1 MSTIDFSA
9 FTDALEG
16 DEFSEK
22 PATIEEFVTSKDYLG
37 LPPLSEYQYTMIKA
51 STQIYKRET
60 LHKLYGKDDGEKIW
74 KQTCSEVILQ
84 LGKGS
89 GKDYTSTI
97 ACAYVVHLLLCL
109 SDPAVYY
116 GKPPGDAIDIINIA
130 INAVQA
136 NRVFFKGFNQR
147 IIRSPWFQGKYIAKA
162 NMVEFDKS
170 VTVHSG
176 HSESESWEGY
186 NVLVIILDEIS
197 GFELESTSGHAQAKT
212 ASSIYKMY
220 RASVNSR
227 FPDFGKVILLSF
239 PRFKMDYIQ
248 QKYNEAVAEKEI
260 VLRHHKFKVNPDLPE
275 GTQGNEFEIEWEED
289 HIISY
294 KVPRMF
300 ALKRPT
306 WDINPTRKIEDF
318 TTDFYTD
325 PTDALSRFACMPP
338 DATDAFFKNR
348 AVIEKA
354 FSNPRLNVDEYGRFR
369 DEFKPDPDKI
379 YFVHV
384 DLAQKHDHCA
394 VALSHVD
401 SWVTMKIG
409 EQYKEAAPRII
420 VDAVRFW
427 TPTASKS
434 VDFTEVKDYI
444 ISLRAKG
451 FNLKLVTFDRWNSHD
466 MMQQLKTHGINTE
479 LLSVA
484 KKHYEDMSLCLTEE
498 RVIGPNIQLLI
509 DELLQLRIV
518 KDKVDHPRKGSKD
531 LSDAVCGAIYNSVAH
546 TPRDLNGEIELY
558 TYGTVFQDE
567 IEQLREQSDAR
578 LKYNNTIK
586 MPDKPQMPDHLRD
599 FIDMGEDP
607 DDAEFAID
615 SMRIL

>member
-1 MSTIDFSA
+1 MSDFNI
-9 FTDALEG
+9 FLDALSG
-16 DEFSEK
+16 DEFEEK
-22 PATIEEFVTSKDYLG
+22 PVSLEEFVTSKKYLG
-37 LPPLSEYQYTMIKA
+37 LPPLSEYQYTMLKA
-51 STQIYKRET
+51 STQIYKQET
-60 LHKLYGKDDGEKIW
+60 LINLYGEDEGRKIF
-74 KQTCSEVILQ
+74 KQTCNEVILQ

-97 ACAYVVHLLLCL
+97 ACAYVVYLLLCL
-109 SDPAVYY
+109 ADPAVYY

-136 NRVFFKGFNQR
+136 SRVFFKGFNQR
-147 IIRSPWFQGKYIAKA
+147 IERSPWFQGRYIGKA
-162 NMVEFDKS
+162 NSIEFDKS
-170 VTVHSG
+170 ITVHSG
-176 HSESESWEGY
+176 HSQAESWEGY
-186 NVLVIILDEIS
+186 NVLIVILDEIS

-212 ASSIYKMY
+212 ASAIYKMY
-220 RASVNSR
+220 KGSVTSR
-227 FPDFGKVILLSF
+227 FPDFGKILLLSF

-248 QKYNEAVAEKEI
+248 QKYNEAVAEKEVVI
-260 VLRHHKFKVNPDLPE
+260 RHHRFKIDPELPD
-275 GTQGNEFEIEWEED
+275 GINGNEFEIEWEED

-294 KVPRMF
+294 KMPRIF
-300 ALKRPT
+300 ALKRAT
-306 WDINPTRKIEDF
+306 WEINPTRKIEDF
-318 TTDFYTD
+318 TEAFYTD

-354 FSNPRLNVDEYGRFR
+354 FSNPNLGVDSYGRFQ
-369 DEFKPDPDKI
+369 DTFKPDPEKF
-379 YFVHV
+379 YYVHV

-409 EQYKEAAPRII
+409 DKYKEAAPRVI
-420 VDAVRFW
+420 VDAVRYW

-444 ISLRAKG
+444 LSLRSRG
-451 FNLKLVTFDRWNSHD
+451 FNLKIVTFDRWNSHD
-466 MMQQLKTHGINTE
+466 MMQQLKANGINSE

-484 KKHYEDMSLCLTEE
+484 KKHYEDMSLSLTEE
-498 RVIGPNIQLLI
+498 RLHGPSIQLLV

-531 LSDAVCGAIYNSVAH
+531 LSDAVCGAVYNAISL
-546 TPRDLNGEIELY
+546 TPPDQDKEVQLY

-567 IEQLREQSDAR
+567 IEQLRQESDAR

-586 MPDKPQMPDHLRD
+586 LPDKPEMPDSLRE
-599 FIDMGEDP
+599 FMGIGEDP
-607 DDAEFAID
+607 DDAEFAVD
-615 SMRIL
+615 SFRIL

>member
-1 MSTIDFSA
+1 MNDFNV
-9 FTDALEG
+9 FLDALSG
-16 DEFSEK
+16 DEFEEK
-22 PATIEEFVTSKDYLG
+22 PVALEQFVTDKQYLG
-37 LPPLSEYQYTMIKA
+37 LPPLSELQYKSIKA
-51 STQIYKRET
+51 STQIYKKET
-60 LHKLYGKDDGEKIW
+60 LYNLYGPEEGEKIW

-97 ACAYVVHLLLCL
+97 ACAYMVHLLLCL
-109 SDPAVYY
+109 SDPAIYY

-130 INAVQA
+130 INAIQA

-147 IIRSPWFQGKYIAKA
+147 IEKSPWFQGRYVAKA

-176 HSESESWEGY
+176 HSEREAWEGY
-186 NVLVIILDEIS
+186 NVLVVILDEIS
-197 GFELESTSGHAQAKT
+197 GFELESTSGHDQAKT

-239 PRFKMDYIQ
+239 PRFKNDYIQ
-248 QKYNEAVAEKEI
+248 QKYNEAIAEKEVVI
-260 VLRHHKFKVNPDLPE
+260 RHKMLKVDTELPD
-275 GTQGNEFEIEWEED
+275 GTVGNEFEIEWEED

-294 KVPRMF
+294 KVPKMF

-306 WDINPTRKIEDF
+306 WEVNPTRTIEDF
-318 TTDFYTD
+318 TIDFYTD

-348 AVIEKA
+348 GVIEKA
-354 FSNPRLNVDEYGRFR
+354 FSSPKLNVDEYGRF
-369 DEFKPDPDKI
+369 DDHFTPDPDKL

-394 VALSHVD
+394 VALAHTD

-409 EQYKEAAPRII
+409 EKYKEAAPRII

-427 TPTASKS
+427 TPTSSKS

-444 ISLRAKG
+444 ISLRQRG
-451 FNLKLVTFDRWNSHD
+451 FNLKMVTFDRWNSHD
-466 MMQQLKTHGINTE
+466 MMQQLKAHGINTE

-484 KKHYEDMSLCLTEE
+484 KKHYEDMSLCITEE
-498 RVIGPNIQLLI
+498 RVLGPHIQLLI

-531 LSDAVCGAIYNSVAH
+531 LSDAVCGAIYNSVAL
-546 TPRDLNGEIELY
+546 TPRDLNGEIDIY
-558 TYGTVFQDE
+558 TYSGVFAGELQQIKD
-567 IEQLREQSDAR
+567 QSDAR
-578 LKYNNTIK
+578 IAASNQIRVPDRKI
-586 MPDKPQMPDHLRD
+586 MPPNLRE
-599 FIDMGEDP
+599 FMGIEEDE
-607 DDAEFAID
+607 DDSFPVD

>member
-1 MSTIDFSA
+1 MNDFNV
-9 FTDALEG
+9 FLDALTG
-16 DEFSEK
+16 DEFSEQ
-22 PATIEEFVTSKDYLG
+22 PVALEQFVTDKKYLG
-37 LPPLSEYQYTMIKA
+37 LPPLSEYQYQMIRA

-60 LHKLYGKDDGEKIW
+60 LHRLYGDEEGEKIW
-74 KQTCSEVILQ
+74 KQNCSEVILQ

-97 ACAYVVHLLLCL
+97 ACAYMVHLLLCL
-109 SDPAVYY
+109 SDPAAYY

-147 IIRSPWFQGKYIAKA
+147 IEKSPWFQGRYIAKA

-176 HSESESWEGY
+176 HSEREAWEGY

-197 GFELESTSGHAQAKT
+197 GFELESTSGHDQAKT

-239 PRFKMDYIQ
+239 PRFKNDYIQ
-248 QKYNEAVAEKEI
+248 QRYNEAVAEKEV
-260 VLRHHKFKVNPDLPE
+260 VLRHHRFKVDPELPD
-275 GTQGNEFEIEWEED
+275 GTEGNEFEIEWEED

-294 KVPRMF
+294 KVPRMY

-306 WDINPTRKIEDF
+306 WEINPTRKIEDF
-318 TTDFYTD
+318 TIDFYTD

-354 FSNPRLNVDEYGRFR
+354 FSNPKQGVDSYGRF
-369 DEFKPDPDKI
+369 DDDFKPKDDKT
-379 YFVHV
+379 YFMHV

-394 VALSHVD
+394 VALAHVD
-401 SWVTMKIG
+401 GWVTMKIG
-409 EQYKEAAPRII
+409 DQYKEAAPRVI
-420 VDAVRFW
+420 VDAVRYW

-444 ISLRAKG
+444 TSVRERG
-451 FNLKLVTFDRWNSHD
+451 FNVKLVTFDRWNSHD
-466 MMQQLKTHGINTE
+466 MMQQLGVHGIKTE
-479 LLSVA
+479 ILSVA
-484 KKHYEDMSLCLTEE
+484 KKHYEDMSLVLTEE
-498 RVIGPNIQLLI
+498 RLHGPRIQLLI
-509 DELLQLRIV
+509 DELLQLRII
-518 KDKVDHPRKGSKD
+518 KDRVDHPRKGSKD
-531 LSDAVCGAIYNSVAH
+531 LSDAVCGAIFNSISL
-546 TPRDLNGEIELY
+546 TPPDQDKEVEIY
-558 TYGTVFQDE
+558 TYSGVFAGE
-567 IEQLREQSDAR
+567 LAQLKAESDAR
-578 LKYNNTIK
+578 MKNTIRLPEK
-586 MPDKPQMPDHLRD
+586 RVMPNDIRD
-599 FIDMGEDP
+599 FF
-607 DDAEFAID
+607 DDDD
-615 SMRIL
+615 SEYKNIVDNFRIL

>member
-1 MSTIDFSA
+1 MTDFSA
-9 FTDALEG
+9 FIDALEG

-22 PATIEEFVTSKDYLG
+22 PAPLEEFVTSKDYLG
-37 LPPLSEYQYTMIKA
+37 LPPLSDYQYTMIKA

-60 LHKLYGKDDGEKIW
+60 LHKIYGYDEGEKIF

-97 ACAYVVHLLLCL
+97 ACAYMVHLLLCL
-109 SDPAVYY
+109 SDPARYY

-147 IIRSPWFQGKYIAKA
+147 IEKSPWFQGKYIAKA

-176 HSESESWEGY
+176 HSEREAWEGY

-197 GFELESTSGHAQAKT
+197 GFELESTTGHDQAKT
-212 ASSIYKMY
+212 ASAIYKMY

-239 PRFKMDYIQ
+239 PRFKNDYIQ
-248 QKYNEAVAEKEI
+248 QKYNEAIAEKET
-260 VLRHHKFKVNPDLPE
+260 VLRHHKFKVDPDLPD
-275 GTQGNEFEIEWEED
+275 GTEGNEFEIEWEED

-294 KVPRMF
+294 KMPKMF

-318 TTDFYTD
+318 TPDFYTD

-354 FSNPRLNVDEYGRFR
+354 FSNPNLGVDSYGRFA
-369 DEFKPDPDKI
+369 DSFQPDPEKL
-379 YFVHV
+379 YYVHV

-394 VALSHVD
+394 VALSHVQG
-401 SWVTMKIG
+401 WVTMKIG
-409 EQYKEAAPRII
+409 EQYKEAAPRVI
-420 VDAVRFW
+420 VDAVRYW
-427 TPTASKS
+427 TPTASRS

-444 ISLRAKG
+444 LSLRARG

-466 MMQQLKTHGINTE
+466 MMQQLKANGINSE

-484 KKHYEDMSLCLTEE
+484 KKHYEDLSLCLTEE
-498 RVIGPNIQLLI
+498 RLYGPHIQLLI
-509 DELLQLRIV
+509 DELLQLRIM

-531 LSDAVCGAIYNSVAH
+531 LSDAVCGAVYNAIAL
-546 TPRDLNGEIELY
+546 TPPDADKEVEIY
-558 TYGTVFQDE
+558 TYSGVFSTE
-567 IEQLREQSDAR
+567 LEQLRKESEDR
-578 LKYNNTIK
+578 LNNSKTIR
-586 MPDKPQMPDHLRD
+586 MPDKPDMPANLREYLG
-599 FIDMGEDP
+599 IDDDED
-607 DDAEFAID
+607 DEEFRID
-615 SMRIL
+615 SLRVL

>member
-1 MSTIDFSA
+1 MSNFDVFL
-9 FTDALEG
+9 DALSG
-16 DEFSEK
+16 DEFSDTPVPLEQ
-22 PATIEEFVTSKDYLG
+22 FVTDKNYLG
-37 LPPLSEYQYTMIKA
+37 LPPLSQYQYQMIKA
-51 STQIYKRET
+51 STQIYKRDT
-60 LHKLYGKDDGEKIW
+60 LIRIYGQEEGEKIW

-97 ACAYVVHLLLCL
+97 ACAYIVHLLLCL
-109 SDPAVYY
+109 KDPATYY

-147 IIRSPWFQGKYIAKA
+147 IEKSPWFQGKYIAKA

-176 HSESESWEGY
+176 HSEREAWEGY

-197 GFELESTSGHAQAKT
+197 GFELESTTGHDQAKT
-212 ASSIYKMY
+212 ASAIYKMY

-239 PRFKMDYIQ
+239 PRFKNDYIQ
-248 QKYNEAVAEKEI
+248 QKYNEAVAEKEV
-260 VLRHHKFKVNPDLPE
+260 VLRHHKFKVDPDLPD
-275 GTQGNEFEIEWEED
+275 GTEGNEFEIEWEED
-289 HIISY
+289 HVVSY
-294 KVPRMF
+294 KVPRMY

-318 TTDFYTD
+318 TIDFYTD

-354 FSNPRLNVDEYGRFR
+354 FSNPKLNVDSYGRFD
-369 DEFKPDPDKI
+369 DEFKPKENI
-379 YFVHV
+379 TYFMHV

-394 VALSHVD
+394 VALAHVD
-401 SWVTMKIG
+401 GWVTMKIG
-409 EQYKEAAPRII
+409 EQYKEAAPRVV

-434 VDFTEVKDYI
+434 VDFTDVKDYI
-444 ISLRAKG
+444 LSVRDKG
-451 FNLKLVTFDRWNSHD
+451 FNLKMVTFDRWNSHD
-466 MMQQLKTHGINTE
+466 MMQQLGVNNIKAEI
-479 LLSVA
+479 LSVA
-484 KKHYEDMSLCLTEE
+484 KKHYEDLSLCLTEE
-498 RVIGPNIQLLI
+498 RLHGPRIQLLI
-509 DELLQLRIV
+509 DELLQLRILR
-518 KDKVDHPRKGSKD
+518 DKVDHPRKGSKD
-531 LSDAVCGAIYNSVAH
+531 LSDAVTGAVFNAISL
-546 TPRDLNGEIELY
+546 TPPDQDKEVEVY
-558 TYGTVFQDE
+558 TYSGVFSSE
-567 IEQLREQSDAR
+567 LELLKKESDAR
-578 LKYNNTIK
+578 LINTIRLPEK
-586 MPDKPQMPDHLRD
+586 RIMPQDIRD
-599 FIDMGEDP
+599 FFDDEDGEYKDIV
-607 DDAEFAID
+607 DNFK
-615 SMRIL
+615 IL

>member
-1 MSTIDFSA
+1 LNDFNI
-9 FTDALEG
+9 FLDALTG
-16 DEFSEK
+16 DEFAEA
-22 PATIEEFVTSKDYLG
+22 PVPLEQFVTDKNYLG
-37 LPPLSEYQYTMIKA
+37 LPPLSEYQYQMIRA
-51 STQIYKRET
+51 STQIYKRQT
-60 LHKLYGKDDGEKIW
+60 LHKIYGEEEGEKIW

-97 ACAYVVHLLLCL
+97 ACAYMVHLLLCL
-109 SDPAVYY
+109 SDPATYY

-147 IIRSPWFQGKYIAKA
+147 IEKSPWFQGKYVAKA

-176 HSESESWEGY
+176 HSEREAWEGY

-197 GFELESTSGHAQAKT
+197 GFELESTSGHDQAKT

-239 PRFKMDYIQ
+239 PRFKNDYIQ
-248 QKYNEAVAEKEI
+248 QKYTEAVAEKEV
-260 VLRHHKFKVNPDLPE
+260 VLRHHRFKVDPELPDNTE
-275 GTQGNEFEIEWEED
+275 GNEFEIEWEED

-294 KVPRMF
+294 KVPRMY

-306 WDINPTRKIEDF
+306 WEINPTRKIEDF
-318 TTDFYTD
+318 TIDFYTD

-348 AVIEKA
+348 LVIEKA
-354 FSNPRLNVDEYGRFR
+354 FSNPKQGVDSYGRFE
-369 DEFKPDPDKI
+369 DDFKPKEDKT
-379 YFVHV
+379 YFMHV

-394 VALSHVD
+394 VALAHVD
-401 SWVTMKIG
+401 NWVTMKIG
-409 EQYKEAAPRII
+409 EDFKQAAPRII
-420 VDAVRFW
+420 VDAVRYW

-444 ISLRAKG
+444 TGVRERG

-466 MMQQLKTHGINTE
+466 MMQQLGIHGIKTE
-479 LLSVA
+479 ILSVA
-484 KKHYEDMSLCLTEE
+484 KKHYEDMSLVLTEE
-498 RVIGPNIQLLI
+498 RLHGPRIQLLI

-531 LSDAVCGAIYNSVAH
+531 LSDAVCGAIYNSISL
-546 TPRDLNGEIELY
+546 TPPDKDTEVEIY
-558 TYGTVFQDE
+558 TYSGVFAGE
-567 IEQLREQSDAR
+567 LAKLKEESDAR
-578 LKYNNTIK
+578 MKNTIRFPERK
-586 MPDKPQMPDHLRD
+586 VMPTDLRD
-599 FIDMGEDP
+599 FF
-607 DDAEFAID
+607 DDDD
-615 SMRIL
+615 SEYKDIVDNFKIL

>member
-1 MSTIDFSA
+1 MTDFDV
-9 FTDALEG
+9 FLDALEG
-16 DEFSEK
+16 DEFDEK
-22 PATIEEFVTSKDYLG
+22 PASLEEFVTSKNYLG
-37 LPPLSEYQYTMIKA
+37 LPPLSDYQYQMIRA
-51 STQIYKRET
+51 STQIYKQET
-60 LHKLYGKDDGEKIW
+60 LHKLYGEVEGEKIW

-97 ACAYVVHLLLCL
+97 ACAYMVHLLLCL
-109 SDPAVYY
+109 ADPARYY
-116 GKPPGDAIDIINIA
+116 GKPSGDAIDIINIA
-130 INAVQA
+130 INAIQA

-147 IIRSPWFQGKYIAKA
+147 IEKSPWFQGKYIAKA

-176 HSESESWEGY
+176 HSEREAWEGY
-186 NVLVIILDEIS
+186 NVLVVILDEIS
-197 GFELESTSGHAQAKT
+197 GFELESTSGHDQAKT
-212 ASSIYKMY
+212 ASAIYKMY

-239 PRFKMDYIQ
+239 PRFKNDYIQ
-248 QKYNEAVAEKEI
+248 QKYNEAVAEKETVI
-260 VLRHHKFKVNPDLPE
+260 RHHKFKVDPDLPD
-275 GTQGNEFEIEWEED
+275 GTEGNEFEMEWEED

-294 KVPRMF
+294 KVPRMY

-306 WDINPTRKIEDF
+306 WEINPTRTIDDF
-318 TTDFYTD
+318 TIDFYTD

-354 FSNPRLNVDEYGRFR
+354 FSNPKLNVDSYGRFD
-369 DEFKPDPDKI
+369 DEFKPKEDVK
-379 YFVHV
+379 YFMHV

-394 VALSHVD
+394 VALAHVD
-401 SWVTMKIG
+401 GWVTMKIG
-409 EQYKEAAPRII
+409 DQYKQAAPRVI

-444 ISLRAKG
+444 TSVRDRG
-451 FNLKLVTFDRWNSHD
+451 FNLKMVTFDRWNSHD
-466 MMQQLKTHGINTE
+466 MMQQLGVHGIKTE
-479 LLSVA
+479 ILSVA

-498 RVIGPNIQLLI
+498 RLHGPKIQILI
-509 DELLQLRIV
+509 DELLQLRIM

-531 LSDAVCGAIYNSVAH
+531 LSDAVCGAVYNSISL
-546 TPRDLNGEIELY
+546 TPPDQDKEVEIY
-558 TYGTVFQDE
+558 TYSGVFAGE
-567 IEQLREQSDAR
+567 LAQLKAESDAR
-578 LKYNNTIK
+578 LKNTIRIPDRK
-586 MPDKPQMPDHLRD
+586 VMPQDIRD
-599 FIDMGEDP
+599 FF
-607 DDAEFAID
+607 DDDD
-615 SMRIL
+615 SEYKNIVDNFKIL

>member
-1 MSTIDFSA
+1 VTDFNV
-9 FTDALEG
+9 FLDALEG
-16 DEFSEK
+16 DEFEEK
-22 PATIEEFVTSKDYLG
+22 PAPLEEFVTSKNYLG

-60 LHKLYGKDDGEKIW
+60 LHNLYGKEEGEKIF
-74 KQTCSEVILQ
+74 KQTCNEVILQ

-97 ACAYVVHLLLCL
+97 ACAYMVHLLLCL
-109 SDPAVYY
+109 ADPAKYF

-147 IIRSPWFQGKYIAKA
+147 IEKSPWFQGKYIAKA

-176 HSESESWEGY
+176 HSEREAWEGY
-186 NVLVIILDEIS
+186 NVLVVILDEIS
-197 GFELESTSGHAQAKT
+197 GFDLDSTSGNEQAKT

-248 QKYNEAVAEKEI
+248 QRYEEVIAEKE
-260 VLRHHKFKVNPDLPE
+260 VVVRTHKFKVDPELPD
-275 GTQGNEFEIEWEED
+275 GTEGNEFDMEWEED
-289 HIISY
+289 HIVSY
-294 KVPRMF
+294 KIPRVY

-318 TTDFYTD
+318 TIDFYTD
-325 PTDALSRFACMPP
+325 PLDALSRFACMPP
-338 DATDAFFKNR
+338 EAVDAFFR
-348 AVIEKA
+348 SRPLIEKA
-354 FSNPRLNVDEYGRFR
+354 FSNPKTNVDSSGRFA
-369 DEFKPDPDKI
+369 DDFKPKQNTK

-401 SWVTMKIG
+401 GWVSMKIG
-409 EQYKEAAPRII
+409 TQMKEAAPRIV

-427 TPTASKS
+427 TPTKEKS
-434 VDFTEVKDYI
+434 VNFEDVKNYI
-444 ISLRAKG
+444 IELKEKG
-451 FNLKLVTFDRWNSHD
+451 FDLKIVTFDRWNSHD
-466 MMQQLKTHGINTE
+466 MMQQLKQYGINTE

-484 KKHYEDMSLCLTEE
+484 KKHYEDMSLCLMEE
-498 RVIGPNIQLLI
+498 RVYGPRIQLLI

-518 KDKVDHPRKGSKD
+518 RDKVDHPRKGSKD
-531 LSDAVCGAIYNSVAH
+531 LSDAVCGAIYNATAH
-546 TPRDLNGEIELY
+546 TPRDLNGEVDIY
-558 TYGTVFQDE
+558 TYSGVFSEELD
-567 IEQLREQSDAR
+567 QLREESEAR
-578 LKYNNTIK
+578 LKNNKTIRLPDRLD
-586 MPDKPQMPDHLRD
+586 MPTNLRE
-599 FIDMGEDP
+599 FMGIQEEED
-607 DDAEFAID
+607 EFPID

>member
-1 MSTIDFSA
+1 MSDFNV
-9 FTDALEG
+9 FLDALSG
-16 DEFSEK
+16 DEFSET
-22 PATIEEFVTSKDYLG
+22 PVSVEQFVTDKAYLG
-37 LPPLSEYQYTMIKA
+37 LPPLSENQYVMIKA
-51 STQIYKRET
+51 STQIYKQDT
-60 LHKLYGKDDGEKIW
+60 LIRIYGEDEGRKIF
-74 KQTCSEVILQ
+74 KQTCNEIIMQ

-97 ACAYVVHLLLCL
+97 ACAYVVYLLLCL
-109 SDPAVYY
+109 KDPAVYF

-147 IIRSPWFQGKYIAKA
+147 IERSPWFQGKYVAKA
-162 NMVEFDKS
+162 NMVEFDKG

-176 HSESESWEGY
+176 HSESEAWEGY
-186 NVLVIILDEIS
+186 NVLIVILDEIS
-197 GFELESTSGHAQAKT
+197 GFELESTSGHQNAKT

-220 RASVNSR
+220 KGSVTSR
-227 FPDFGKVILLSF
+227 FPDFGKIILLSF
-239 PRFKMDYIQ
+239 PRFKLDYIQ
-248 QKYNEAVAEKEI
+248 QKYNEAVAEKEV
-260 VLRHHKFKVNPDLPE
+260 VLRHHKFKVDPDLPD

-289 HIISY
+289 HIVSY
-294 KVPRMF
+294 RMPRIF

-306 WDINPTRKIEDF
+306 WEINPTRKIEDF
-318 TTDFYTD
+318 TEAFYTD
-325 PTDALSRFACMPP
+325 PQDALMRFACMPP

-354 FSNPRLNVDEYGRFR
+354 FSNPKLNVDEYGRF
-369 DEFKPDPDKI
+369 DDTFKPNPERT
-379 YFVHV
+379 YFMHV

-394 VALSHVD
+394 VALAHVEG
-401 SWVTMKIG
+401 WVTMKIG
-409 EQYKEAAPRII
+409 ENYKQAAPRVV

-444 ISLRAKG
+444 TSVRDKG

-466 MMQQLKTHGINTE
+466 MMQQLKVHGIKTE

-484 KKHYEDMSLCLTEE
+484 KKHYEDMSLTLTEE
-498 RVIGPNIQLLI
+498 RLHGPKIQLLV

-531 LSDAVCGAIYNSVAH
+531 LSDAVCGAVYNSIVL
-546 TPRDLNGEIELY
+546 TPPDTDKEVEIY
-558 TYGTVFQDE
+558 TYDGVFSTE
-567 IEQLREQSDAR
+567 LEQLRKESDSR
-578 LKYNNTIK
+578 LIKNKTIK
-586 MPDKPQMPDHLRD
+586 VPDSKEMPQNLREFMGIQEDEDD
-599 FIDMGEDP
+599 FP
-607 DDAEFAID
+607 VD
-615 SMRIL
+615 SLRIL

>member
-1 MSTIDFSA
+1 MSNFNV
-9 FTDALEG
+9 FLDALTG
-16 DEFSEK
+16 DEFSET
-22 PATIEEFVTSKDYLG
+22 PVSLEQFVTDKKYLG

-60 LHKLYGKDDGEKIW
+60 LHRLYGEEEGQKIW

-97 ACAYVVHLLLCL
+97 ACAYMVHLLLCL

-147 IIRSPWFQGKYIAKA
+147 IEKSQWFQGKYIAKA

-170 VTVHSG
+170 ITVHSG
-176 HSESESWEGY
+176 HSEREAWEGY

-197 GFELESTSGHAQAKT
+197 GFELESTTGNEQSKT

-239 PRFKMDYIQ
+239 PRFKNDYIQ
-248 QKYNEAVAEKEI
+248 QKYNEAVAEKEV
-260 VLRHHKFKVNPDLPE
+260 VLRHHKFKVDPDLPD
-275 GTQGNEFEIEWEED
+275 GTEGNEFEVEWEED

-294 KVPRMF
+294 KVPRMY

-318 TTDFYTD
+318 TIDFYTD

-354 FSNPRLNVDEYGRFR
+354 FSNPKLNVDSYGRF
-369 DEFKPDPDKI
+369 DDDFKPKEEI
-379 YFVHV
+379 KYFMHV

-394 VALSHVD
+394 VALAHVD
-401 SWVTMKIG
+401 GWVTMKIG
-409 EQYKEAAPRII
+409 ENYKEAAPRVV
-420 VDAVRFW
+420 VDSVRYW

-444 ISLRAKG
+444 LSVRDRG
-451 FNLKLVTFDRWNSHD
+451 FNLKMVTFDRWNSHD
-466 MMQQLKTHGINTE
+466 MMQQLGVHNIKTEI
-479 LLSVA
+479 LSVA
-484 KKHYEDMSLCLTEE
+484 KKHYEDLSLCLTEE
-498 RVIGPNIQLLI
+498 RLHGPKIQLLI
-509 DELLQLRIV
+509 DELLQLRII

-531 LSDAVCGAIYNSVAH
+531 LSDAVTGAVFNAISL
-546 TPRDLNGEIELY
+546 TPPDQDKEVEVY
-558 TYGTVFQDE
+558 TYSGVFSDE
-567 IEQLREQSDAR
+567 LER
-578 LKYNNTIK
+578 LKEESNSRLKNTIK
-586 MPDKPQMPDHLRD
+586 MPDRKEMPQDLRSFFED
-599 FIDMGEDP
+599 EDSEYNDMVDN
-607 DDAEFAID
+607 FK
-615 SMRIL
+615 IL

>member
-1 MSTIDFSA
+1 MNDFNVFLDALTNDDFSE
-9 FTDALEG
+9 TPVSLEQ
-16 DEFSEK
+16 
-22 PATIEEFVTSKDYLG
+22 FVTDKAYLG
-37 LPPLSEYQYTMIKA
+37 LPPLSEYQYQMIRA
-51 STQIYKRET
+51 STQIYKRDT
-60 LHKLYGKDDGEKIW
+60 LHKIYGEEEGEKIW

-97 ACAYVVHLLLCL
+97 ACAYIVHLLLCL
-109 SDPAVYY
+109 SDPAQYY

-147 IIRSPWFQGKYIAKA
+147 IEKSPWFQGKYVAKA

-176 HSESESWEGY
+176 HSEREAWEGY

-197 GFELESTSGHAQAKT
+197 GFELESTTGHDQAKT

-239 PRFKMDYIQ
+239 PRFKNDYIQ
-248 QKYNEAVAEKEI
+248 QKYNEAVAEKET
-260 VLRHHKFKVNPDLPE
+260 VLRHHRFKVDPDLPDNTE
-275 GTQGNEFEIEWEED
+275 GNEFEIEWEED
-289 HIISY
+289 HILSY
-294 KVPRMF
+294 KVPRMY

-306 WDINPTRKIEDF
+306 WEINPTRKIEDF
-318 TTDFYTD
+318 TIDFYTD

-354 FSNPRLNVDEYGRFR
+354 FSNPKQNVDSYGRF
-369 DEFKPDPDKI
+369 DDDFKPKDDKT
-379 YFVHV
+379 YFMHV

-394 VALSHVD
+394 VSLAHVD
-401 SWVTMKIG
+401 GWVTMKIG
-409 EQYKEAAPRII
+409 EQYKEAAPRVV
-420 VDAVRFW
+420 VDAVRYW
-427 TPTASKS
+427 TPTSSKS

-444 ISLRAKG
+444 TSVRERG

-466 MMQQLKTHGINTE
+466 MMQQLGVHGIKTE
-479 LLSVA
+479 ILSVA
-484 KKHYEDMSLCLTEE
+484 KKHYEDMSLVLTEE
-498 RVIGPNIQLLI
+498 RLHGPRIQLLI
-509 DELLQLRIV
+509 DELLQLRII

-531 LSDAVCGAIYNSVAH
+531 LSDAVCGSLYNAISL
-546 TPRDLNGEIELY
+546 TPPDKDKEVEIY
-558 TYGTVFQDE
+558 TYSGVFADE
-567 IEQLREQSDAR
+567 LEQLKKESDAR
-578 LKYNNTIK
+578 LANSKTIR
-586 MPDKPQMPDHLRD
+586 MPERKEMPKSLRD
-599 FIDMGEDP
+599 FMGIQEDQ
-607 DDAEFAID
+607 DEFPID

>member
-1 MSTIDFSA
+1 MTDFSA
-9 FTDALEG
+9 FIDALEG

-22 PATIEEFVTSKDYLG
+22 PAPLEEFVTSKDYLG
-37 LPPLSEYQYTMIKA
+37 LPPLSDYQYTMIKA

-60 LHKLYGKDDGEKIW
+60 LHKIYGYDEGEKIF

-97 ACAYVVHLLLCL
+97 ACAYMVHLLLCL
-109 SDPAVYY
+109 SDPARYY

-147 IIRSPWFQGKYIAKA
+147 IERSPWFQGKYIAKA

-176 HSESESWEGY
+176 HSEREAWEGY

-197 GFELESTSGHAQAKT
+197 GFELESTTGHDQAKT
-212 ASSIYKMY
+212 ASAIYKMY

-239 PRFKMDYIQ
+239 PRFKNDYIQ
-248 QKYNEAVAEKEI
+248 QKYNEAIAEKET
-260 VLRHHKFKVNPDLPE
+260 VLRHHKFKVDPDLPD
-275 GTQGNEFEIEWEED
+275 GTEGNEFEIEWEED

-294 KVPRMF
+294 KMPKMF

-318 TTDFYTD
+318 TPDFYTD

-354 FSNPRLNVDEYGRFR
+354 FSNPNLNVDSYGRFA
-369 DEFKPDPDKI
+369 DSFQPDPEKL
-379 YFVHV
+379 YYVHV

-394 VALSHVD
+394 VALSHVQG
-401 SWVTMKIG
+401 WVTMKIG
-409 EQYKEAAPRII
+409 EQYKEAAPRVI
-420 VDAVRFW
+420 VDAVRYW

-444 ISLRAKG
+444 LSLRARG

-466 MMQQLKTHGINTE
+466 MMQQLKANGINSE

-484 KKHYEDMSLCLTEE
+484 KKHYEDLSLCLTEE
-498 RVIGPNIQLLI
+498 RLYGPHIQLLI
-509 DELLQLRIV
+509 DELLQLRIM

-531 LSDAVCGAIYNSVAH
+531 LSDAVCGAVYNAISL
-546 TPRDLNGEIELY
+546 TPPDSDKEVEIY
-558 TYGTVFQDE
+558 TYSGVFSTE
-567 IEQLREQSDAR
+567 LEQLRKESEDR
-578 LKYNNTIK
+578 LTNSKTIR
-586 MPDKPQMPDHLRD
+586 MPDKPDMPANLREYLG
-599 FIDMGEDP
+599 IDDDE
-607 DDAEFAID
+607 DDAEFKVD
-615 SMRIL
+615 SFRVL

>member
-1 MSTIDFSA
+1 MSEFNV
-9 FTDALEG
+9 FLDALSG
-16 DEFSEK
+16 DEFEEK
-22 PATIEEFVTSKDYLG
+22 PVSLEQFVTDKKYLG
-37 LPPLSEYQYTMIKA
+37 LPPLSDYQYMMLKA
-51 STQIYKRET
+51 STQIYKLDT
-60 LHKLYGKDDGEKIW
+60 LINLYGEDEGRKIF
-74 KQTCSEVILQ
+74 KQTCNEIILQ

-97 ACAYVVHLLLCL
+97 ACAYVVYLLLCL
-109 SDPAVYY
+109 NDPAVYF

-130 INAVQA
+130 INAQQA
-136 NRVFFKGFNQR
+136 NKVFFKGFNQR
-147 IIRSPWFQGKYIAKA
+147 IAKSPWFQGKYVAKA
-162 NMVEFDKS
+162 NQVEFDKE

-176 HSESESWEGY
+176 HSESEAWEGY
-186 NVLVIILDEIS
+186 NVIVVILDEIS
-197 GFELESTSGHAQAKT
+197 GFELESTTGHAQAKT

-220 RASVNSR
+220 KGSITSR
-227 FPDFGKVILLSF
+227 FPDFGKLILLSF
-239 PRFKMDYIQ
+239 PRFKNDYIQ
-248 QKYNEAVAEKEI
+248 QKYNEAIAEKEVVI
-260 VLRHHKFKVNPDLPE
+260 RHNRFKVDPDLPD
-275 GTQGNEFEIEWEED
+275 GTEGNEFEIEWEED

-294 KVPRMF
+294 KMPRIF

-318 TTDFYTD
+318 TEAFYTD

-354 FSNPRLNVDEYGRFR
+354 FSNPTINVDSYGRFR
-369 DEFKPDPDKI
+369 DDFQPDPDKT

-394 VALSHVD
+394 VALAHVQD
-401 SWVTMKIG
+401 WVTMKIG
-409 EQYKEAAPRII
+409 DKYKEAAPRIV

-444 ISLRAKG
+444 ISLRERG
-451 FNLKLVTFDRWNSHD
+451 FNLKRVTFDRWNSHD
-466 MMQQLKTHGINTE
+466 MMQQLKAHGINTE

-484 KKHYEDMSLCLTEE
+484 KKHYEDMSLTLTEE
-498 RVIGPNIQLLI
+498 RLLGPHIQLLI

-531 LSDAVCGAIYNSVAH
+531 LSDAVCGAVYNSISL
-546 TPRDLNGEIELY
+546 TPPDADKEVDIY
-558 TYGTVFQDE
+558 TYSGVFASEMDKLKE
-567 IEQLREQSDAR
+567 ESDAR
-578 LKYNNTIK
+578 LNANKTIK
-586 MPDKPQMPDHLRD
+586 VPDKPTMPLSLRE
-599 FIDMGEDP
+599 FMGIEEDP
-607 DDAEFAID
+607 DDAEFAVD
-615 SMRIL
+615 SFRIL

>member
-1 MSTIDFSA
+1 MTDFNV
-9 FTDALEG
+9 FLDALQG
-16 DEFSEK
+16 DEFDET
-22 PATIEEFVTSKDYLG
+22 PATLEQFVTDKKYLG
-37 LPPLSEYQYTMIKA
+37 LPPLSELQYTMIKA

-60 LHKLYGKDDGEKIW
+60 LHNIYGEVEGEKIW
-74 KQTCSEVILQ
+74 KQTCNEVILQ

-97 ACAYVVHLLLCL
+97 ACAYMVHLLLCL
-109 SDPAVYY
+109 ADPARYY

-130 INAVQA
+130 INAIQA

-147 IIRSPWFQGKYIAKA
+147 IEKSPWFQGKYIAKA

-176 HSESESWEGY
+176 HSEREAWEGY
-186 NVLVIILDEIS
+186 NVLVVILDEIS
-197 GFELESTSGHAQAKT
+197 GFELESTSGHDQAKT
-212 ASSIYKMY
+212 ASAIYKMY

-239 PRFKMDYIQ
+239 PRFKNDYIQ
-248 QKYNEAVAEKEI
+248 QKYNEAVAEKETVI
-260 VLRHHKFKVNPDLPE
+260 RHHKFKVDPDLPD
-275 GTQGNEFEIEWEED
+275 GTEGNEFEMEWEED

-294 KVPRMF
+294 KVPRMY

-306 WDINPTRKIEDF
+306 WEINPTRTIDDF
-318 TTDFYTD
+318 TIDFYTD

-354 FSNPRLNVDEYGRFR
+354 FSNPKLNVDSYGRF
-369 DEFKPDPDKI
+369 DDDFKPKEDVK
-379 YFVHV
+379 YFMHV

-394 VALSHVD
+394 VALAHVD
-401 SWVTMKIG
+401 GWVTMKIG
-409 EQYKEAAPRII
+409 DQYKQAAPRVI
-420 VDAVRFW
+420 VDAVRYW

-444 ISLRAKG
+444 TSVRDKG

-466 MMQQLKTHGINTE
+466 MMQQLGVHGIKTE
-479 LLSVA
+479 ILSVA

-498 RVIGPNIQLLI
+498 RLHGPKIQILI
-509 DELLQLRIV
+509 DELLQLRIM

-531 LSDAVCGAIYNSVAH
+531 LSDAVCGAVFNSISL
-546 TPRDLNGEIELY
+546 TPPDQDKEVEIY
-558 TYGTVFQDE
+558 TYSGVFADE
-567 IEQLREQSDAR
+567 LAQLKAESDAR
-578 LKYNNTIK
+578 LKNTIRI
-586 MPDKPQMPDHLRD
+586 PDKKVMPADIRD
-599 FIDMGEDP
+599 FF
-607 DDAEFAID
+607 DDDD
-615 SMRIL
+615 SEYRNMVDNFKIL

>member
-1 MSTIDFSA
+1 MTDFDV
-9 FTDALEG
+9 FLDALEG
-16 DEFSEK
+16 DEFDEK
-22 PATIEEFVTSKDYLG
+22 PAPLEEFVTSKNYLG
-37 LPPLSEYQYTMIKA
+37 LPPLSEYQYQMIRA

-60 LHKLYGKDDGEKIW
+60 LHKVYGEVEGEKIW

-97 ACAYVVHLLLCL
+97 ACAYMVHLLLCL
-109 SDPAVYY
+109 ADPARYY

-130 INAVQA
+130 INAIQA

-147 IIRSPWFQGKYIAKA
+147 IEKSPWFQGKYIAKA

-176 HSESESWEGY
+176 HSEREAWEGY
-186 NVLVIILDEIS
+186 NVLVVILDEIS
-197 GFELESTSGHAQAKT
+197 GFELESTSGHDQAKT
-212 ASSIYKMY
+212 ASAIYKMY

-239 PRFKMDYIQ
+239 PRFKNDYIQ
-248 QKYNEAVAEKEI
+248 QKYNEAVAEKETVI
-260 VLRHHKFKVNPDLPE
+260 RHHKFKVDPDLPD
-275 GTQGNEFEIEWEED
+275 GTEGNEFEMEWEED

-294 KVPRMF
+294 KVPRMY

-306 WDINPTRKIEDF
+306 WEINPTRTIDDF
-318 TTDFYTD
+318 TIDFYTD

-354 FSNPRLNVDEYGRFR
+354 FSNPKLNVDSYGRFD
-369 DEFKPDPDKI
+369 DEFKPKEDVK
-379 YFVHV
+379 YFMHV

-394 VALSHVD
+394 VALAHVD
-401 SWVTMKIG
+401 GWVTMKIG
-409 EQYKEAAPRII
+409 DQYKQAAPRVI

-444 ISLRAKG
+444 TSVRDRG
-451 FNLKLVTFDRWNSHD
+451 FNLKMVTFDRWNSHD
-466 MMQQLKTHGINTE
+466 MMQQLGVHGIKTE
-479 LLSVA
+479 ILSVA

-498 RVIGPNIQLLI
+498 RLHGPKIQILI
-509 DELLQLRIV
+509 DELLQLRIM

-531 LSDAVCGAIYNSVAH
+531 LSDAVCGAVYNSISL
-546 TPRDLNGEIELY
+546 TPPDQDKEVEIY
-558 TYGTVFQDE
+558 TYSGVFAGE
-567 IEQLREQSDAR
+567 LAQLKAESDAR
-578 LKYNNTIK
+578 LKNTIRIPDRK
-586 MPDKPQMPDHLRD
+586 VMPQDIRD
-599 FIDMGEDP
+599 FF
-607 DDAEFAID
+607 DDDD
-615 SMRIL
+615 SEYKNIVDNFKIL